1 MFVLA
6 GAGEVTMSLARE
18 LSSFPFPPQ
27 HLHKL
32 NKAGYV
38 TVEDLKGVSPTQL
51 SEGKNPKY
59 KNYLYFKLMKFYSC
73 MVVINYKLTES

>member
-1 MFVLA
+1 MVFICYWNCKCDKILLSTSNLFLSA
-6 GAGEVTMSLARE
+6 MAMARE
-18 LSSFPFPPQ
+18 LSSFPLPPQ

-51 SEGKNPKY
+51 SEGEKTKYCFKKNLCVY
-59 KNYLYFKLMKFYSC
+59 
-73 MVVINYKLTES
+73 